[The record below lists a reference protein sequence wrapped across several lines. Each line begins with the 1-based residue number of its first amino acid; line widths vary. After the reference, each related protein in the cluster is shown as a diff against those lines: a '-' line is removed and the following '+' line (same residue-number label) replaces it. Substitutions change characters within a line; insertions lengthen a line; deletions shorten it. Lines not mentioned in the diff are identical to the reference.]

1 MLTKLFAALMTV
13 IVCFGTAYV
22 PSDTNQPLARRT
34 EMTVINTKNPAQE
47 TAPAESKTA
56 AETYLDASR
65 AEDIAL
71 RALWFARDE
80 VRFDRTEIDYER
92 GKRVYEI
99 EFWADETEYDF
110 VIDAVTGEIL
120 RQKQETER
128 RPVTPEPEISAP
140 KPEPQPEPT
149 EITQEQAIESAL
161 AHAGL
166 TEEQVTR
173 LHAKKDRDDGVWV
186 YEIEFRNGRTE
197 YEYEIRVSDG
207 KIIDCDKD
215 WDD

>member
-13 IVCFGTAYV
+13 IVCFGAAYV

-71 RALWFARDE
+71 RALGLARDE
-80 VRFDRTEIDYER
+80 VRLDRTEIDYER

-140 KPEPQPEPT
+140 KPEPQPEHT

-173 LHAKKDRDDGVWV
+173 LHANKDRDDGVWV

-197 YEYEIRVSDG
+197 YEYEIRISDG
-207 KIIDCDKD
+207 KIIDHDKEY
-215 WDD
+215 DD

>member
-1 MLTKLFAALMTV
+1 MFTKLFAALMTV
-13 IVCFGTAYV
+13 IVCFGAAYV

-34 EMTVINTKNPAQE
+34 EMTVINTKSPAQE

-56 AETYLDASR
+56 AETYLGASR

-71 RALWFARDE
+71 QVLGLTRDQ
-80 VRFDRTEIDYER
+80 VRFDRTELDFER
-92 GKRVYEI
+92 GKRVYEV
-99 EFWADETEYDF
+99 ELWSDGTEYDF

-128 RPVTPEPEISAP
+128 RPATPEPEASAP

-149 EITQEQAIESAL
+149 ELTQEQAIEIAL

-166 TEEQVTR
+166 TAEQVAR
-173 LHAKKDRDDGVWV
+173 VKIEKDRDDGTWI

-197 YEYEIRVSDG
+197 YDYEIRISDG
-207 KIIDCDKD
+207 KIIDYDKD

>member
-13 IVCFGTAYV
+13 IVCFGAAFV

-47 TAPAESKTA
+47 TFSAERVTA
-56 AETYLDASR
+56 AETLLGVSR
-65 AEDIAL
+65 AEEIAL
-71 RALWFARDE
+71 QALGLARDA
-80 VRFDRTEIDYER
+80 VRFDRTELDLER
-92 GKRVYEI
+92 GNRVYEV
-99 EFWADETEYDF
+99 ELWSDGTEYDF

-120 RQKQETER
+120 HQKQETER
-128 RPVTPEPEISAP
+128 RPVTDEPEVSAP
-140 KPEPQPEPT
+140 KPEPT
-149 EITQEQAIESAL
+149 EITQEQAIGIAL

-186 YEIEFRNGRTE
+186 YEIEFRDGRME

-207 KIIDCDKD
+207 KILDHDKD
-215 WDD
+215 YDD